1 MTDASAVSR
10 ADPLWLRDC
19 RAYVVQADLD
29 EECRRRLAAAQDRLA
44 GVLPGSVVCPP
55 ASLHVSVAVLLSV
68 RRDYPVA
75 KDALWAQWGSRWC
88 GRLRALAEGLPPFE
102 LRFER
107 LEVSE
112 AAVIALAGPVAAV
125 ESLRRRAAALQ
136 QDAGLVS
143 YQPSIVHCTLLRY
156 ERSGLQLT
164 ELERV
169 AGAIPVQARTVVTHL
184 TVRRELV
191 YPSVV
196 SEVVDRFD
204 LWGRPPDDARR
215 PPVRAVAR

>member
-1 MTDASAVSR
+1 M
-10 ADPLWLRDC
+10 RDC

-29 EECRRRLAAAQDRLA
+29 EPCRRRLAEVQDRLT
-44 GVLPGSVVCPP
+44 GVLPGSVICPP

-68 RRDYPVA
+68 RRDYPA
-75 KDALWAQWGSRWC
+75 PKDALWAQWGSRWC
-88 GRLRALAEGLPPFE
+88 DQLRALAEGFPPFE

-112 AAVIALAGPVAAV
+112 AAVIALADPVAAV

-136 QDAGLVS
+136 QDAGLVP

-156 ERSGLQLT
+156 GTSGLQLSG
-164 ELERV
+164 LDRV
-169 AGAIPVQARTVVTHL
+169 ARAVPLQARTVVRQL

-196 SEVVDRFD
+196 SEAVDRFD
-204 LWGRPPDDARR
+204 LWGRPPDDGRR
-215 PPVRAVAR
+215 PPLRAAAR

>member
-1 MTDASAVSR
+1 MQ
-10 ADPLWLRDC
+10 DC

-29 EECRRRLAAAQDRLA
+29 EECRRRLAEAQDRLA
-44 GVLPGSVVCPP
+44 GVLPGSVVCLP

-68 RRDYPVA
+68 RRDYPTP
-75 KDALWAQWGSRWC
+75 KDVLWAQWGSRWC
-88 GRLRALAEGLPPFE
+88 DQLRALAEGFEPFE
-102 LRFER
+102 LRFGR

-136 QDAGLVS
+136 RDAGLVA

-156 ERSGLQLT
+156 GTTGLQLD
-164 ELERV
+164 ELGRV
-169 AGAIPVQARTVVTHL
+169 ARATPVRARTVVTHL
-184 TVRRELV
+184 TVRRERV

-196 SEVVDRFD
+196 SEAVDRFD
-204 LWGRPPDDARR
+204 LRGRLPDEGRR
-215 PPVRAVAR
+215 PPLRAAAR

>member
-1 MTDASAVSR
+1 MQ
-10 ADPLWLRDC
+10 DC

-29 EECRRRLAAAQDRLA
+29 EECRRRLAEAQDRLA

-68 RRDYPVA
+68 RRDYPA
-75 KDALWAQWGSRWC
+75 PKDALWAQWGSRWC
-88 GRLRALAEGLPPFE
+88 DQLRALAEGFEPFE

-112 AAVIALAGPVAAV
+112 SAVIALAGPVAAV

-136 QDAGLVS
+136 RDAGLVA

-156 ERSGLQLT
+156 GTTGLQLD
-164 ELERV
+164 ELGRV
-169 AGAIPVQARTVVTHL
+169 ASATPVRARTVVTHL

-196 SEVVDRFD
+196 SEAVDRFD
-204 LWGRPPDDARR
+204 LRGRLPDEGRR
-215 PPVRAVAR
+215 PPLRAAAR